1 MTTGCVILAG
11 GKSSRMGHDKALLPI
26 DNENFIKRLSEK
38 FSFFEEK
45 IIARGNR
52 DDIADITWPVVPD
65 IYPDHGPIGGLHAA
79 LKNCR
84 SEALFSVAC
93 DTPLIHVDVFWKLQE
108 KMRDDVDADIL
119 VTEDGKYHP
128 LCGIYKKQIA
138 DVMEE
143 QILNDNNRIRHV
155 LNKICVEYVELNSF
169 EYGIYN
175 INTPE
180 DYVRYI
186 K

>member
-1 MTTGCVILAG
+1 
-11 GKSSRMGHDKALLPI
+11 MGHDKALLPI

-79 LKNCR
+79 LRNCQ
-84 SEALFSVAC
+84 SDALFCVAC
-93 DTPLIHVDVFWKLQE
+93 DTPLINPGVFWKMQE
-108 KMRDDVDADIL
+108 QMKADIDAVIA

-128 LCGIYKKQIA
+128 LCGIYKKHVADLMEQQIRK
-138 DVMEE
+138 
-143 QILNDNNRIRHV
+143 DNNRIMQVIKQIR
-155 LNKICVEYVELNSF
+155 VEYVQLHSIEDGLL
-169 EYGIYN
+169 N
-175 INTPE
+175 INTQE
-180 DYVRYI
+180 DYALYI